1 MVVQMFYT
9 VYKITNLIN
18 SKIYI
23 GVHKTDN
30 LSDRYMGSGNNI
42 RRAIKKYG
50 KENFKKEYLAIFENE
65 IDMFKMES
73 MLVNDKFIKNKYSY
87 NIKNGGLGSWKYVND
102 NLSDDYK
109 KSKGEWLGLN
119 FGSIGGSWDNK
130 ELRLKILETIP
141 YDKRKKIGKK
151 LGDEYG
157 GRNKLNI
164 NIIEERLNMI
174 SDIDLTQYG
183 WVKKVSDRLNLS
195 HTQVKRFIKKYYKGD
210 YFIRSSKDGK
220 L

>member
-1 MVVQMFYT
+1 MEVQMFYT

-30 LSDRYMGSGNNI
+30 LNDRYMGSGNNI
-42 RRAIKKYG
+42 IRAIKKYG

-73 MLVNDKFIKNKYSY
+73 MLVNDEFIKNEYSY

-130 ELRLKILETIP
+130 ELRLKILESIP
-141 YDKRKKIGKK
+141 YDKRK
-151 LGDEYG
+151 Y
-157 GRNKLNI
+157 
-164 NIIEERLNMI
+164 
-174 SDIDLTQYG
+174 SDGIT
-183 WVKKVSDRLNLS
+183 
-195 HTQVKRFIKKYYKGD
+195 T
-210 YFIRSSKDGK
+210 
-220 L
+220 

>member
-1 MVVQMFYT
+1 MEVQMFYT

-30 LSDRYMGSGNNI
+30 LNDRYMGSGNNI
-42 RRAIKKYG
+42 IRAIKKYG

-73 MLVNDKFIKNKYSY
+73 MLVNDEFIKNEYSY

-130 ELRLKILETIP
+130 ELRLKILESIP

-157 GRNKLNI
+157 GRNKLNDD
-164 NIIEERLNMI
+164 IIKERLNMI
-174 SDIDLTQYG
+174 SDIDLKQYG

-195 HTQVKRFIKKYYKGD
+195 HTQVKRFIKKYYNGE
-210 YFIRSSKDGK
+210 YFIRVDKQNVA
-220 L
+220 

>member
-1 MVVQMFYT
+1 MFYT

-30 LSDRYMGSGNNI
+30 LNDRYMGSGNNI

-73 MLVNDKFIKNKYSY
+73 MLVNDEFIKNEYSY

-130 ELRLKILETIP
+130 ELRLKILESIP

-157 GRNKLNI
+157 GRNKLNDD
-164 NIIEERLNMI
+164 IIKERLNMI
-174 SDIDLTQYG
+174 SDIDLKQYG

-195 HTQVKRFIKKYYKGD
+195 HTQVKRFIKKYYNGE
-210 YFIRSSKDGK
+210 YFIRVDKQNVA
-220 L
+220 

>member
-1 MVVQMFYT
+1 MFYT

-73 MLVNDKFIKNKYSY
+73 MLVNDEFIKNEYSY
-87 NIKNGGLGSWKYVND
+87 NIKNGGLGSWKCVND

>member
-1 MVVQMFYT
+1 MFYT

-30 LSDRYMGSGNNI
+30 LNDRYMGSGNNI
-42 RRAIKKYG
+42 IRAIKKYG

-73 MLVNDKFIKNKYSY
+73 MLVNDEFIKNEYSY

-130 ELRLKILETIP
+130 ELRLKILESIP

-157 GRNKLNI
+157 GRNKLNDD
-164 NIIEERLNMI
+164 IIKERLNMI
-174 SDIDLTQYG
+174 SDIDLKQYG

-195 HTQVKRFIKKYYKGD
+195 HTQVKRFIKKYYNGE
-210 YFIRSSKDGK
+210 YFIRVDKQNVA
-220 L
+220 

>member
-1 MVVQMFYT
+1 MFYT

-73 MLVNDKFIKNKYSY
+73 ILVNDEFIKNKYSY

-109 KSKGEWLGLN
+109 KIKGEWLGLN

-210 YFIRSSKDGK
+210 YFIRSPKDGK

>member
-1 MVVQMFYT
+1 MFYT

-30 LSDRYMGSGNNI
+30 LNDRYMGSGNNI

-50 KENFKKEYLAIFENE
+50 KDNFKKEYLAIFENE
-65 IDMFKMES
+65 ADMFEMES
-73 MLVNDKFIKNKYSY
+73 ILVDDNFIKNEYSY

-102 NLSDDYK
+102 NLSNDYK

-141 YDKRKKIGKK
+141 YDERKKIGKK

-157 GRNKLNI
+157 GRNKLNDD
-164 NIIEERLNMI
+164 IIEERLNMI

-183 WVKKVSDRLNLS
+183 WVKKASDRLNLS
-195 HTQVKRFIKKYYKGD
+195 HTQVKRFIKKYYKGE
-210 YFIRSSKDGK
+210 YFIRGDK
-220 L
+220 

>member
-1 MVVQMFYT
+1 MFYT

-30 LSDRYMGSGNNI
+30 LNDRYMGSGNNI
-42 RRAIKKYG
+42 IRAIKKYG

-73 MLVNDKFIKNKYSY
+73 MLVNDEFIKNEYSY

-130 ELRLKILETIP
+130 ELRLKILESIP

-157 GRNKLNI
+157 GRNKLNDD
-164 NIIEERLNMI
+164 IIKERLNMI
-174 SDIDLTQYG
+174 SDIDLKQYG

-195 HTQVKRFIKKYYKGD
+195 HTQVKRFIKKYYNGE
-210 YFIRSSKDGK
+210 YFIRADKQNVA
-220 L
+220 

>member
-1 MVVQMFYT
+1 MEVQMFYT

-30 LSDRYMGSGNNI
+30 LNDRYMGSGNNI

-73 MLVNDKFIKNKYSY
+73 MLVNDEFIKNEYSY

-130 ELRLKILETIP
+130 ELRLKILESIP

-157 GRNKLNI
+157 GRNKLNDD
-164 NIIEERLNMI
+164 IIKERLNMI
-174 SDIDLTQYG
+174 SDIDLKQYG

-195 HTQVKRFIKKYYKGD
+195 HTQVKRFIKKYYNGE
-210 YFIRSSKDGK
+210 YFIRVDKQNVA
-220 L
+220 